1 MRCAVMCPYAW
12 GGAWWRCRG
21 TYYSRSVNSE
31 RAQAYGRVV
40 KAVDDLAAAKLHRD
54 EQDTIRHAA
63 DALLFC
69 HDLRGDPAAEEALAS
84 VYELADHLVESDR
97 MTRENVQRL
106 VVDVESCGPFARR
119 AA

>member
-1 MRCAVMCPYAW
+1 M
-12 GGAWWRCRG
+12 
-21 TYYSRSVNSE
+21 NSD

-40 KAVDDLAAAKLHRD
+40 KAVNDLAAAKLHRE
-54 EQDTIRHAA
+54 EQDTIRAAA

-69 HDLRGDPAAEEALAS
+69 HDLTADPAAEDALAS

-97 MTRENVQRL
+97 LTHDGAQRL
-106 VVDVESCGPFARR
+106 LVDLESCGPFTSR

>member
-1 MRCAVMCPYAW
+1 MGPTAPA
-12 GGAWWRCRG
+12 
-21 TYYSRSVNSE
+21 YYSPSMNSE

-40 KAVDDLAAAKLHRD
+40 KAVDDLSGAKLHPE
-54 EQDTIRHAA
+54 EQDTIRAAA

-69 HDLRGDPAAEEALAS
+69 QDINGDPAAEDALAS
-84 VYELADHLVESDR
+84 VYELADLLVESDR
-97 MTRENVQRL
+97 LTPEGAQRL

>member
-1 MRCAVMCPYAW
+1 M
-12 GGAWWRCRG
+12 
-21 TYYSRSVNSE
+21 NSE
-31 RAQAYGRVV
+31 RAQAYGRVM
-40 KAVDDLAAAKLHRD
+40 KAVEDLSAAKLHRD

-69 HDLRGDPAAEEALAS
+69 ADLEQDPAAEDALAS

-97 MTRENVQRL
+97 LSREGAQRL
-106 VVDVESCGPFARR
+106 VVDLESCGPFVRR

>member
-1 MRCAVMCPYAW
+1 M
-12 GGAWWRCRG
+12 
-21 TYYSRSVNSE
+21 NSE
-31 RAQAYGRVV
+31 RAKAYGRVV
-40 KAVDDLAAAKLHRD
+40 KAVEDLAAAKLHRD
-54 EQDTIRHAA
+54 EQDTIRGAA

-69 HDLRGDPAAEEALAS
+69 EDISGDPAAEDALAS

-97 MTRENVQRL
+97 LSREGADQL

>member
-1 MRCAVMCPYAW
+1 MNQA
-12 GGAWWRCRG
+12 
-21 TYYSRSVNSE
+21 

-54 EQDTIRHAA
+54 EQDTIRGAA

-69 HDLRGDPAAEEALAS
+69 EDISGDAAAEDALAS
-84 VYELADHLVESDR
+84 VYELADHLVESER
-97 MTRENVQRL
+97 LSREGADQL